1 MVAFARAHTRETSR
15 EIAKTKS
22 LSLRSAQA
30 TCTDRSYPPISCGE
44 PRPRRRPLLG
54 SFSSGA
60 MDATTP
66 GRSRSASLEMSE
78 RMQKRR
84 ISVRGLKHEE
94 KAWAVRQTGVFT
106 RWLNLKCRDH
116 PQYREVTS
124 LFDDLRDAE
133 SFIGWIVESYSCKFN
148 TFEPVS
154 SDITINSRPLPL
166 RAGAE
171 MKKVLTA
178 RSRLADRWMQCFTV

>member
-1 MVAFARAHTRETSR
+1 
-15 EIAKTKS
+15 
-22 LSLRSAQA
+22 
-30 TCTDRSYPPISCGE
+30 
-44 PRPRRRPLLG
+44 
-54 SFSSGA
+54 

-124 LFDDLRDAE
+124 LFDDLRDGLVLHVLLE
-133 SFIGWIVESYSCKFN
+133 SLSGETLPKVRVGKLRVQHIDAMNVNFEYLTTNLDLLNIGVLDIVDGTPK
-148 TFEPVS
+148 
-154 SDITINSRPLPL
+154 ITLGLLWHIMVFFLL
-166 RAGAE
+166 RELGA
-171 MKKVLTA
+171 KL
-178 RSRLADRWMQCFTV
+178 